1 MYMYNLTLQF
11 NGETFKKRPRD
22 VKKAILSVK
31 PQFLFTEMYVT
42 YGKGSDIRER
52 KLNLHQGRKL
62 FQDENFL
69 EVFVMNLL
77 LK

>member
-1 MYMYNLTLQF
+1 MYNLTLNF
-11 NGETFKKRPRD
+11 NGETYTKQPKD
-22 VKKAILSVK
+22 VKSAIMSVK
-31 PQFLFTEMYVT
+31 PQFLFTDVYVT
-42 YGKGSDIRER
+42 LKDKQDVRER

-69 EVFVMNLL
+69 DVFVMNLL

>member
-1 MYMYNLTLQF
+1 MYNLTLNF
-11 NGETFKKRPRD
+11 NGETYTKRPKD
-22 VKKAILSVK
+22 VKSAIMSVK
-31 PQFLFTEMYVT
+31 PVLLFTDVYVT
-42 YGKGSDIRER
+42 LKNKDDVRER

>member
-1 MYMYNLTLQF
+1 MYYLTLNF
-11 NGETFKKRPRD
+11 NGETYTKRPKD
-22 VKKAILSVK
+22 VKSAIISVK
-31 PQFLFTEMYVT
+31 PQFLFTDVYVT
-42 YGKGSDIRER
+42 LKNKSDVRER

-69 EVFVMNLL
+69 DVFVMNLL

>member
-1 MYMYNLTLQF
+1 MYYLTLNF
-11 NGETFKKRPRD
+11 NGETYNKRPKD
-22 VKKAILSVK
+22 VKAAIISVK
-31 PQFLFTEMYVT
+31 PQLLFTDVYVT
-42 YGKGSDIRER
+42 LKNNKNDVRER

-77 LK
+77 MK

>member
-1 MYMYNLTLQF
+1 MSNLTLSF
-11 NGETFKKRPRD
+11 NGETYTKRPKD
-22 VKKAILSVK
+22 VKAAIISVK
-31 PQFLFTEMYVT
+31 PQLLFTDVYVT
-42 YGKGSDIRER
+42 LKNNKNDVRER

-77 LK
+77 MK